1 MKRILF
7 LMIFV
12 MCLAGCNTPE
22 TPMDVTVTPEK
33 KSIESILTEMAIS
46 TQQAIPEIAV
56 TKSISE
62 VEKSE
67 PTIDPSKVL
76 NICLGSEPSSLFIY
90 NNSSKSGWSVLESIY
105 DGPFDTIDG
114 RDVPVIFDN
123 IDFVKDEIQAK
134 AGDIVMNSRGEV
146 VTLAPGV
153 EVTPANGQDV
163 CGSDACTVLWDG
175 ATPLSFYQATIAYKI
190 KSGILWSDGETLSAK
205 DSVYSWK
212 LAGDS
217 AIPGSKKMFNLTKS
231 YEATDDQTVVW
242 QGIPG
247 FVPQKASDV
256 FWLPLPEHVMGNM
269 KAAEILVDEEINRT
283 PIGWGAYKIAEWIPG
298 DQITVVRNAAYRNT
312 ETGVAPFFDKVV
324 FHFYG
329 KAGDNNLAA
338 LKSGSC
344 DIVDTSVDLLPNLE
358 PILEDVRDG
367 KISAYIQPQTVW
379 EQLTMNIDPLDENA
393 FSYFSDLGVRKGIA
407 RCLDREALIRQVL
420 YGQSEIP
427 QGFYPSQHSL
437 FVGNLTDTE
446 FDPVAGRALLEDAG
460 WIDSDGDS
468 TTPRVSSGVE
478 GVPDGTEFVVT
489 LETSESAERIK
500 TAELIR
506 DQLAD
511 CGISVTVQAEDQ
523 AKIYAQGPEGSVF
536 GRKFDLAMFAWA
548 SGDQSPCSLY
558 RSSQIPNEDNQWIG
572 LNVGGY
578 QSAEFD
584 SACNIAQNTSPMED
598 DYLLK
603 AKKVQQLFAED
614 LPVIPLYFYPAIGL
628 SGNRICGL
636 KNSIGMRSLFYNI
649 ESLTRSDSNCAV
661 SQWKNIYTQQ

>member
-1 MKRILF
+1 M
-7 LMIFV
+7 
-12 MCLAGCNTPE
+12 E
-22 TPMDVTVTPEK
+22 VTVTPEK

-46 TQQAIPEIAV
+46 TQQAIAEIDTTEPV
-56 TKSISE
+56 SE
-62 VEKSE
+62 VEKVE

-76 NICLGSEPSSLFIY
+76 NVCLGSEPSSLFIY

-114 RDVPVIFDN
+114 RDVPVIFEDVN
-123 IDFVKDEIQAK
+123 FVKDEVQA
-134 AGDIVMNSRGEV
+134 AEGDIVMNSRGEA
-146 VTLAPGV
+146 VTFAPGV
-153 EVTPANGQDV
+153 EVTPANGRDI
-163 CGSDACTVLWDG
+163 CGSDACTVQWDG
-175 ATPLSFYQATIAYKI
+175 ATPLSFYQAKITYKM
-190 KSGILWSDGETLSAK
+190 KTGILWSDGETLSAK

-212 LAGDS
+212 LAGDP
-217 AIPGSKKMFNLTKS
+217 AIPGSKKLFNLTKS
-231 YEATDDQTVVW
+231 YQATDDQTIVW

-247 FVPQKASDV
+247 FIPLKASDV
-256 FWLPLPEHVMGNM
+256 FWIPLPEHVMGGM
-269 KAAEILVDEEINRT
+269 KAAEILADEGINRA
-283 PIGWGAYKIAEWIPG
+283 PIGWGAYKIIEWVPG
-298 DQITVVRNAAYRNT
+298 DQITVVRNEAYQKT
-312 ETGVAPFFDKVV
+312 ESDQVPFFEKVV
-324 FHFYG
+324 FHFFG

-344 DIVDTSVDLLPNLE
+344 DIVDTSVDLMPNLE

-379 EQLTMNIDPLDENA
+379 EQLTLNFDPLNLKG
-393 FSYFSDLGVRKGIA
+393 FSYFTNVNVRKGIA
-407 RCLDREALIRQVL
+407 RCLDREMLIRKVF

-437 FVGNLTDTE
+437 FVGNLADTK
-446 FDPVAGRALLEDAG
+446 FDPPAGQTLLENAG

-468 TTPRVSSGVE
+468 ITPRISSGVE
-478 GVPDGTEFVVT
+478 GVPDGTEFAVT

-511 CGISVTVQAEDQ
+511 CGISVTIQAEDQ

-536 GRKFDLAMFAWA
+536 GRKFDMAMFAWA

-558 RSSQIPNEDNQWIG
+558 QSSQIPTEENQWIG

-578 QSAEFD
+578 QSAEYN
-584 SACNIAQNTSPMED
+584 SACNIAQNASPMEE
-598 DYLLK
+598 DYSLK
-603 AKKVQQLFAED
+603 SEKVQQIFAED

-628 SGNRICGL
+628 SDNQICGL
-636 KNSIGMRSLFYNI
+636 KNSIGMRSFLYNI
-649 ESLTRSDSNCAV
+649 ESLTRSDSSCAI
-661 SQWKNIYTQQ
+661 SQWKNIYSQ

>member
-1 MKRILF
+1 MP
-7 LMIFV
+7 
-12 MCLAGCNTPE
+12 G
-22 TPMDVTVTPEK
+22 TVTPEK
-33 KSIESILTEMAIS
+33 KSVESILTEMAIS
-46 TQQAIPEIAV
+46 TQQAITASDTIAPVTEI
-56 TKSISE
+56 E
-62 VEKSE
+62 EPE
-67 PTIDPSKVL
+67 PTIYPSKVL
-76 NICLGSEPSSLFIY
+76 NVCLGSEPSSLFIY

-114 RDVPVIFDN
+114 RDVPVIFEN
-123 IDFVKDEIQAK
+123 VDFVKDEVQAK
-134 AGDIVMNSRGEV
+134 EGDIVMNSRGEAV
-146 VTLAPGV
+146 ALAAGM
-153 EVTPANGQDV
+153 EVTPANGENV
-163 CGSDACTVLWDG
+163 CGSDACTVQWDG
-175 ATPLSFYQATIAYKI
+175 VTPLSFYQATITYKI

-205 DSVYSWK
+205 DSVYSWR
-212 LAGDS
+212 LAGDP

-231 YEATDDQTVVW
+231 YKATDDQTVVW
-242 QGIPG
+242 QGVPG
-247 FVPQKASDV
+247 FIPQKASDV

-269 KAAEILVDEEINRT
+269 KAADILVDEGINRT
-283 PIGWGAYKIAEWIPG
+283 PIGWGAYKIAEWNPG
-298 DQITVVRNAAYRNT
+298 DQITVVRNASYRNT
-312 ETGVAPFFDKVV
+312 ETGVALFFDKVV

-379 EQLTMNIDPLDENA
+379 EQLTLNFAPLNQKG
-393 FSYFSDLGVRKGIA
+393 FGYFADVGVRKGIA

-437 FVGNLTDTE
+437 FAGNLTDTE

-478 GVPDGTEFVVT
+478 GVPDGTEFAVT
-489 LETSESAERIK
+489 LETSESTERIK
-500 TAELIR
+500 AAELIR

-523 AKIYAQGPEGSVF
+523 AEIYAQGPEGSVF
-536 GRKFDLAMFAWA
+536 GRKFDMAMFAWA

-558 RSSQIPNEDNQWIG
+558 SSSQIPTEENQWIG

-578 QSAEFD
+578 RSAEYD
-584 SACNIAQNTSPMED
+584 SACNIAQNASPMEE
-598 DYLLK
+598 DYLGK
-603 AKKVQQLFAED
+603 AEKVQQLFAED

-636 KNSIGMRSLFYNI
+636 KNSIGMRSLLYNI

-661 SQWKNIYTQQ
+661 SQWKNIYSE

>member
-1 MKRILF
+1 M
-7 LMIFV
+7 
-12 MCLAGCNTPE
+12 
-22 TPMDVTVTPEK
+22 PEK

-46 TQQAIPEIAV
+46 TQQAITASDTIAPVTEIEEPEP
-56 TKSISE
+56 K
-62 VEKSE
+62 
-67 PTIDPSKVL
+67 IDPSKVL
-76 NICLGSEPSSLFIY
+76 NVCLGSEPSSLFIY

-114 RDVPVIFDN
+114 RDVPVIFEN
-123 IDFVKDEIQAK
+123 VDFVKDEVQTK
-134 AGDIVMNSRGEV
+134 EGDIVMNSRGEAV
-146 VTLAPGV
+146 ALAAGM
-153 EVTPANGQDV
+153 EVTPANGENV
-163 CGSDACTVLWDG
+163 CGSDACTVQWDG
-175 ATPLSFYQATIAYKI
+175 VTPLSFYQATITYTI
-190 KSGILWSDGETLSAK
+190 KSGILWSDGETLSAQ
-205 DSVYSWK
+205 DSVYSWR
-212 LAGDS
+212 LAGDP

-231 YEATDDQTVVW
+231 YKATDDQTVVW
-242 QGIPG
+242 QGVPG
-247 FVPQKASDV
+247 FIPQKASDV

-269 KAAEILVDEEINRT
+269 KAADILVDEGINRT

-298 DQITVVRNAAYRNT
+298 DQITVVRNASYRNT
-312 ETGVAPFFDKVV
+312 EIGGAPFFDKVI

-379 EQLTMNIDPLDENA
+379 EQLTLNFAPLNQKG
-393 FSYFSDLGVRKGIA
+393 FGYFADVGVRKGIA

-478 GVPDGTEFVVT
+478 GVPDGTEFAVT

-500 TAELIR
+500 AAELIR

-523 AKIYAQGPEGSVF
+523 AEIYAQGPEGSVF
-536 GRKFDLAMFAWA
+536 GRKFDMAMFAWA

-558 RSSQIPNEDNQWIG
+558 SSSQIPTEENQWIG

-578 QSAEFD
+578 RSAEYD
-584 SACNIAQNTSPMED
+584 SACNIAQNASPMEE
-598 DYLLK
+598 DYLGK
-603 AKKVQQLFAED
+603 AEKVQQLFAED

-636 KNSIGMRSLFYNI
+636 KNSIGMRSLLYNI
-649 ESLTRSDSNCAV
+649 ESLTRIDSNCAV
-661 SQWKNIYTQQ
+661 SQWKNIYSE

>member
-1 MKRILF
+1 MP
-7 LMIFV
+7 
-12 MCLAGCNTPE
+12 G
-22 TPMDVTVTPEK
+22 TVTPEK
-33 KSIESILTEMAIS
+33 KSVESILTEMAIS
-46 TQQAIPEIAV
+46 TQQAITASDTIAPVTEI
-56 TKSISE
+56 E
-62 VEKSE
+62 EPE
-67 PTIDPSKVL
+67 PTIYPSKVL
-76 NICLGSEPSSLFIY
+76 NVCLGSEPSSLFIY

-114 RDVPVIFDN
+114 RDVPVIFEN
-123 IDFVKDEIQAK
+123 VDFVKDEVQAK
-134 AGDIVMNSRGEV
+134 EGDIVMNSRGEAV
-146 VTLAPGV
+146 ALAAGM
-153 EVTPANGQDV
+153 EVTPANGENV
-163 CGSDACTVLWDG
+163 CGSDACTVQWDG
-175 ATPLSFYQATIAYKI
+175 VTPLSFYQATITYKI

-205 DSVYSWK
+205 DSVYSWR
-212 LAGDS
+212 LAGDP

-231 YEATDDQTVVW
+231 YKATDDQTVVW
-242 QGIPG
+242 QGVPG
-247 FVPQKASDV
+247 FIPQKASDV

-269 KAAEILVDEEINRT
+269 KAADILVDEGINRT
-283 PIGWGAYKIAEWIPG
+283 PIGWGAYKIAEWNPG
-298 DQITVVRNAAYRNT
+298 DQITVVRNASYRNT
-312 ETGVAPFFDKVV
+312 ETGVALFFDKVV

-338 LKSGSC
+338 LKSGIC

-379 EQLTMNIDPLDENA
+379 EQLTLNFAPLNQKG
-393 FSYFSDLGVRKGIA
+393 FGYFADVGVRKGIA

-437 FVGNLTDTE
+437 FAGNLTDTE

-478 GVPDGTEFVVT
+478 GVPDGTEFAVT
-489 LETSESAERIK
+489 LETSESTERIK
-500 TAELIR
+500 AAELIR

-523 AKIYAQGPEGSVF
+523 AEIYAQGPEGSVF
-536 GRKFDLAMFAWA
+536 GRKFDMAMFAWA

-558 RSSQIPNEDNQWIG
+558 SSSQIPTEENQWIG

-578 QSAEFD
+578 RSAEYD
-584 SACNIAQNTSPMED
+584 SACNIAQNASPMEE
-598 DYLLK
+598 DYLGK
-603 AKKVQQLFAED
+603 AEKVQQLFAED

-636 KNSIGMRSLFYNI
+636 KNSIGMRSLLYNI
-649 ESLTRSDSNCAV
+649 ELLTRSDSNCAV
-661 SQWKNIYTQQ
+661 SQWKNVYSE

>member
-1 MKRILF
+1 MP
-7 LMIFV
+7 
-12 MCLAGCNTPE
+12 G
-22 TPMDVTVTPEK
+22 TVTPEK
-33 KSIESILTEMAIS
+33 KSVESILTEMAIS
-46 TQQAIPEIAV
+46 TQQAVTAVNSIAPVTEI
-56 TKSISE
+56 E
-62 VEKSE
+62 EPE

-76 NICLGSEPSSLFIY
+76 NVCLGSEPSSLFIY

-114 RDVPVIFDN
+114 RDVPVIFEN
-123 IDFVKDEIQAK
+123 VDFVKDEVQAK
-134 AGDIVMNSRGEV
+134 EGDIVMNSRGEAV
-146 VTLAPGV
+146 ALAAGM
-153 EVTPANGQDV
+153 EVTPANGENV
-163 CGSDACTVLWDG
+163 CGSDACTVQWDG
-175 ATPLSFYQATIAYKI
+175 VTPLSFYQATITYKI

-205 DSVYSWK
+205 DSVYSWR
-212 LAGDS
+212 LAGDP

-231 YEATDDQTVVW
+231 YKATDDQTVVW
-242 QGIPG
+242 QGVPG
-247 FVPQKASDV
+247 FIPQKASDV

-269 KAAEILVDEEINRT
+269 KAADILVDEGINRT
-283 PIGWGAYKIAEWIPG
+283 PIGWGAYKIAEWNPG
-298 DQITVVRNAAYRNT
+298 DQITVVRNASYRNT
-312 ETGVAPFFDKVV
+312 ETGVALFFDKVV

-379 EQLTMNIDPLDENA
+379 EQLTLNFAPLNQKG
-393 FSYFSDLGVRKGIA
+393 FGYFADVGVRKGIA

-437 FVGNLTDTE
+437 FAGNLTDTE

-478 GVPDGTEFVVT
+478 GVPDGTEFAVT
-489 LETSESAERIK
+489 LETSESTERIK
-500 TAELIR
+500 AAELIR

-523 AKIYAQGPEGSVF
+523 AEIYAQGPEGSVF
-536 GRKFDLAMFAWA
+536 GRKFDMAMFAWA

-558 RSSQIPNEDNQWIG
+558 SSSQIPTEENQWIG

-578 QSAEFD
+578 RSAEYD
-584 SACNIAQNTSPMED
+584 SACNIAQNASPMEE
-598 DYLLK
+598 DYLGK
-603 AKKVQQLFAED
+603 AEKVQQLFAED

-636 KNSIGMRSLFYNI
+636 KNSIGMRSLLYNI
-649 ESLTRSDSNCAV
+649 ELLTRSDSNCAV
-661 SQWKNIYTQQ
+661 SQWKNVYSE

>member
-1 MKRILF
+1 MP
-7 LMIFV
+7 
-12 MCLAGCNTPE
+12 G
-22 TPMDVTVTPEK
+22 TVTPEK
-33 KSIESILTEMAIS
+33 KSVESILTEMAIS
-46 TQQAIPEIAV
+46 TQQAITASDTIAPVTEI
-56 TKSISE
+56 E
-62 VEKSE
+62 EPE
-67 PTIDPSKVL
+67 PTIYPSKVL
-76 NICLGSEPSSLFIY
+76 NVCLGSEPSSLFIY

-114 RDVPVIFDN
+114 RDVPVIFEN
-123 IDFVKDEIQAK
+123 VDFVKDEVQAK
-134 AGDIVMNSRGEV
+134 EGDIVMNSRGEAV
-146 VTLAPGV
+146 ALAAGM
-153 EVTPANGQDV
+153 EVTPANGENV
-163 CGSDACTVLWDG
+163 CGSDACTVQWDG
-175 ATPLSFYQATIAYKI
+175 VTPLSFYQATITYKI

-205 DSVYSWK
+205 DSVYSWR
-212 LAGDS
+212 LAGDP

-231 YEATDDQTVVW
+231 YKAIDDQTVVW
-242 QGIPG
+242 QGVPG
-247 FVPQKASDV
+247 FIPQKASDV

-269 KAAEILVDEEINRT
+269 KAADILVDEGINRT
-283 PIGWGAYKIAEWIPG
+283 PIGWGAYKIAEWNPG
-298 DQITVVRNAAYRNT
+298 DQITVVRNASYRNT
-312 ETGVAPFFDKVV
+312 ETGVALFFDKVV

-379 EQLTMNIDPLDENA
+379 EQLTLNFAPLNQKG
-393 FSYFSDLGVRKGIA
+393 FGYFADVGVRKGIA

-437 FVGNLTDTE
+437 FAGNLTDTE

-478 GVPDGTEFVVT
+478 GVPDGTEFAVT
-489 LETSESAERIK
+489 LETSESTERIK
-500 TAELIR
+500 AAELIR

-523 AKIYAQGPEGSVF
+523 AEIYAQGPEGSVF
-536 GRKFDLAMFAWA
+536 GRKFDMAMFAWA

-558 RSSQIPNEDNQWIG
+558 SSSQIPTEENQWIG

-578 QSAEFD
+578 RSAEYD
-584 SACNIAQNTSPMED
+584 SACNIAQNASPMEE
-598 DYLLK
+598 DYLGK
-603 AKKVQQLFAED
+603 AEKVQQLFAED

-636 KNSIGMRSLFYNI
+636 KNSIGMRSLLYNI
-649 ESLTRSDSNCAV
+649 ELLTRSDSNCAV
-661 SQWKNIYTQQ
+661 SQWKNIYSE

>member
-1 MKRILF
+1 MP
-7 LMIFV
+7 
-12 MCLAGCNTPE
+12 G
-22 TPMDVTVTPEK
+22 TVTPEK
-33 KSIESILTEMAIS
+33 KSVESILTEMAIS
-46 TQQAIPEIAV
+46 TQQAITASDTIAPVTEI
-56 TKSISE
+56 E
-62 VEKSE
+62 EPE

-76 NICLGSEPSSLFIY
+76 NVCLGSEPSSLFIY

-114 RDVPVIFDN
+114 RDVSVIFEN
-123 IDFVKDEIQAK
+123 VDFVKDEVQAK
-134 AGDIVMNSRGEV
+134 EGDIVMNSRGEAV
-146 VTLAPGV
+146 ALVAGM
-153 EVTPANGQDV
+153 EVTPANGENV
-163 CGSDACTVLWDG
+163 CGSDACTVQWDG
-175 ATPLSFYQATIAYKI
+175 VTPLSFYQATITYKI

-205 DSVYSWK
+205 DSVYSWR
-212 LAGDS
+212 LAGDP

-231 YEATDDQTVVW
+231 YKATDDQTVVW
-242 QGIPG
+242 LGIPG
-247 FVPQKASDV
+247 FIPQKASDV

-269 KAAEILVDEEINRT
+269 KAADILVDEGINRT

-312 ETGVAPFFDKVV
+312 ETGVAPFFDKVI

-379 EQLTMNIDPLDENA
+379 EQLTLNFAPLNQKE
-393 FSYFSDLGVRKGIA
+393 FGYFADLSVRKGIA

-437 FVGNLTDTE
+437 FAGNLTDTE

-478 GVPDGTEFVVT
+478 GVPDGTEFTVT
-489 LETSESAERIK
+489 LETSESTERIK

-536 GRKFDLAMFAWA
+536 GRKFDMAMFAWA

-558 RSSQIPNEDNQWIG
+558 LSSQIPTEENQWIG

-578 QSAEFD
+578 RSVAYD
-584 SACNIAQNTSPMED
+584 SACNIAQNASPMEE
-598 DYLLK
+598 DYLFK
-603 AKKVQQLFAED
+603 TEKVQQLFAED

-636 KNSIGMRSLFYNI
+636 KNSIGMRSLLYNI
-649 ESLTRSDSNCAV
+649 ELLTRSDSNCAV
-661 SQWKNIYTQQ
+661 SQWKNIYSE

>member
-1 MKRILF
+1 MP
-7 LMIFV
+7 
-12 MCLAGCNTPE
+12 G
-22 TPMDVTVTPEK
+22 TVTPEK
-33 KSIESILTEMAIS
+33 KSVESILTEMAIS
-46 TQQAIPEIAV
+46 TQQAITASDTIAPVTEI
-56 TKSISE
+56 E
-62 VEKSE
+62 EPE
-67 PTIDPSKVL
+67 PTIYPSKVL
-76 NICLGSEPSSLFIY
+76 NVCLGSEPSSLFIY

-114 RDVPVIFDN
+114 RDVPVIFEN
-123 IDFVKDEIQAK
+123 VDFVKDEVQAK
-134 AGDIVMNSRGEV
+134 EGDIVMNSRGEAV
-146 VTLAPGV
+146 ALAAGM
-153 EVTPANGQDV
+153 EVTPANGENV
-163 CGSDACTVLWDG
+163 CGSDACTVQWDG
-175 ATPLSFYQATIAYKI
+175 VTPLSFYQATITYKI

-205 DSVYSWK
+205 DSVYSWR
-212 LAGDS
+212 LAGDP

-231 YEATDDQTVVW
+231 YKATDDQTVVW
-242 QGIPG
+242 QGVPG
-247 FVPQKASDV
+247 FIPQKASDV

-269 KAAEILVDEEINRT
+269 KAADILVDEGINRT

-298 DQITVVRNAAYRNT
+298 DQITVVRNASYRNT
-312 ETGVAPFFDKVV
+312 ETGVALFFDKVV

-379 EQLTMNIDPLDENA
+379 EQLTLNFAPLNQKG
-393 FSYFSDLGVRKGIA
+393 FGYFADVGVRKGIA

-437 FVGNLTDTE
+437 FAGNLTDTE

-478 GVPDGTEFVVT
+478 GVPDGTEFAVT
-489 LETSESAERIK
+489 LETSESTERIK
-500 TAELIR
+500 AAELIR

-523 AKIYAQGPEGSVF
+523 AEIYAQGPEGSVF
-536 GRKFDLAMFAWA
+536 GRKFDMAMFAWA

-558 RSSQIPNEDNQWIG
+558 SSSQIPTEENQWIG

-578 QSAEFD
+578 RSAEYD
-584 SACNIAQNTSPMED
+584 SACNIAQNASPMEE
-598 DYLLK
+598 DYLGK
-603 AKKVQQLFAED
+603 AEKVQQLFAED

-636 KNSIGMRSLFYNI
+636 KNSIGMRSLLYNI
-649 ESLTRSDSNCAV
+649 ELLTRSDSNCAV
-661 SQWKNIYTQQ
+661 SQWKNVYSE

>member
-1 MKRILF
+1 MP
-7 LMIFV
+7 
-12 MCLAGCNTPE
+12 G
-22 TPMDVTVTPEK
+22 TVTPEK
-33 KSIESILTEMAIS
+33 KSVESILTEMAIS
-46 TQQAIPEIAV
+46 TQQAITASDTIAPVTEI
-56 TKSISE
+56 E
-62 VEKSE
+62 EPE
-67 PTIDPSKVL
+67 PTIYPSKVL
-76 NICLGSEPSSLFIY
+76 NVCLGSEPSSLFIY

-114 RDVPVIFDN
+114 RDVPVIFEN
-123 IDFVKDEIQAK
+123 VDFVKDEVQAK
-134 AGDIVMNSRGEV
+134 EGDIVMNSRGEAV
-146 VTLAPGV
+146 ALAAGM
-153 EVTPANGQDV
+153 EVTPANGENV
-163 CGSDACTVLWDG
+163 CGSDACTVQWDG
-175 ATPLSFYQATIAYKI
+175 VTPLSFYQATITYKI

-205 DSVYSWK
+205 DSVYSWR
-212 LAGDS
+212 LAGDP

-231 YEATDDQTVVW
+231 YKATDDQTVVW
-242 QGIPG
+242 QGVPG
-247 FVPQKASDV
+247 FIPQKASDV

-269 KAAEILVDEEINRT
+269 KAADILVDEGINRT
-283 PIGWGAYKIAEWIPG
+283 PIGWGAYKIAEWNPG
-298 DQITVVRNAAYRNT
+298 DQITVVRNASYRNT
-312 ETGVAPFFDKVV
+312 ETGVALFFDKVV

-379 EQLTMNIDPLDENA
+379 EQLTLNFAPLNQKG
-393 FSYFSDLGVRKGIA
+393 FGYFADVGVRKGIA

-437 FVGNLTDTE
+437 FAGNLTDTE

-478 GVPDGTEFVVT
+478 GVPDGTEFAVT
-489 LETSESAERIK
+489 LETSESTERIK
-500 TAELIR
+500 AAELIR

-523 AKIYAQGPEGSVF
+523 AEIYAQGPEGSVF
-536 GRKFDLAMFAWA
+536 GRKFDMAMFAWA

-558 RSSQIPNEDNQWIG
+558 SSSQIPTEENQWIG

-578 QSAEFD
+578 RSAEYD
-584 SACNIAQNTSPMED
+584 SACNIAQNASPMEE
-598 DYLLK
+598 DYLGK
-603 AKKVQQLFAED
+603 AEKVQQLFAED

-636 KNSIGMRSLFYNI
+636 KNSIGMRSLLYNI
-649 ESLTRSDSNCAV
+649 ELLTRSDSNCAV
-661 SQWKNIYTQQ
+661 SQWKNVYSE

>member
-1 MKRILF
+1 MP
-7 LMIFV
+7 
-12 MCLAGCNTPE
+12 G
-22 TPMDVTVTPEK
+22 TVTPEK
-33 KSIESILTEMAIS
+33 KSVESILTEMAIS
-46 TQQAIPEIAV
+46 TQQAITASDTIAPVTEI
-56 TKSISE
+56 E
-62 VEKSE
+62 EPE
-67 PTIDPSKVL
+67 PTIYPSKVL
-76 NICLGSEPSSLFIY
+76 NVCLGSEPSSLFIY

-114 RDVPVIFDN
+114 RDVPVIFEN
-123 IDFVKDEIQAK
+123 VDFVKDEVQAK
-134 AGDIVMNSRGEV
+134 EGDIVMNSRGEAV
-146 VTLAPGV
+146 ALAAGM
-153 EVTPANGQDV
+153 EVTPANGENV
-163 CGSDACTVLWDG
+163 CGSDACTVQWDG
-175 ATPLSFYQATIAYKI
+175 VTPLSFYQATITYKI

-205 DSVYSWK
+205 DSVYSWR
-212 LAGDS
+212 LAGDP

-231 YEATDDQTVVW
+231 YKATDDQTVVW
-242 QGIPG
+242 QGVPG
-247 FVPQKASDV
+247 FIPQKASDV

-269 KAAEILVDEEINRT
+269 KAADILVDEGINRT
-283 PIGWGAYKIAEWIPG
+283 PIGWGAYKIAEWNPG
-298 DQITVVRNAAYRNT
+298 DQITVVRNASYRNT
-312 ETGVAPFFDKVV
+312 ETGVALFFDKVV

-379 EQLTMNIDPLDENA
+379 EQLTLNFAPLNQKG
-393 FSYFSDLGVRKGIA
+393 FGYFADVGVRKGIA

-478 GVPDGTEFVVT
+478 GVPDGTEFAVT
-489 LETSESAERIK
+489 LETSESTERIK
-500 TAELIR
+500 AAELIR

-523 AKIYAQGPEGSVF
+523 AEIYAQGPEGSVF
-536 GRKFDLAMFAWA
+536 GRKFDMAMFAWA

-558 RSSQIPNEDNQWIG
+558 SSSQIPTEENQWIG

-578 QSAEFD
+578 RSAEYD
-584 SACNIAQNTSPMED
+584 SACNIAQNASPMEE
-598 DYLLK
+598 DYLGK
-603 AKKVQQLFAED
+603 AEKVQQLFAED

-636 KNSIGMRSLFYNI
+636 KNSIGMRSLLYNI
-649 ESLTRSDSNCAV
+649 ELLTRSDSNCAV
-661 SQWKNIYTQQ
+661 SQWKNVYSE

>member
-7 LMIFV
+7 LFIFILCFV
-12 MCLAGCNTPE
+12 GCNTPE
-22 TPMDVTVTPEK
+22 SPMPGTVTPEK
-33 KSIESILTEMAIS
+33 KSVESILTEMAIS
-46 TQQAIPEIAV
+46 TQQAITASDTIAPVTEI
-56 TKSISE
+56 E
-62 VEKSE
+62 EPE
-67 PTIDPSKVL
+67 PTIYPSKVL
-76 NICLGSEPSSLFIY
+76 NVCLGSEPSSLFIY

-114 RDVPVIFDN
+114 RDVPVIFEN
-123 IDFVKDEIQAK
+123 VDFVKDEVQAK
-134 AGDIVMNSRGEV
+134 EGDIVMNSRGEAV
-146 VTLAPGV
+146 ALAAGM
-153 EVTPANGQDV
+153 EVTPANGENV
-163 CGSDACTVLWDG
+163 CGSDACTVQWDG
-175 ATPLSFYQATIAYKI
+175 VTPLSFYQATITYKI

-205 DSVYSWK
+205 DSVYSWR
-212 LAGDS
+212 LAGDP

-231 YEATDDQTVVW
+231 YKATDDQTVVW
-242 QGIPG
+242 QGVPG
-247 FVPQKASDV
+247 FIPQKASDV

-269 KAAEILVDEEINRT
+269 KAADILVDEGINRT
-283 PIGWGAYKIAEWIPG
+283 PIGWGAYKIAEWNPG
-298 DQITVVRNAAYRNT
+298 DQITVVRNASYRNT
-312 ETGVAPFFDKVV
+312 ETGVALFFDKVV

-379 EQLTMNIDPLDENA
+379 EQLTLNFAPLNQKG
-393 FSYFSDLGVRKGIA
+393 FGYFADVGVRKGIA

-437 FVGNLTDTE
+437 FAGNLTDTE

-478 GVPDGTEFVVT
+478 GVPDGTEFAVT
-489 LETSESAERIK
+489 LETSESTERIK
-500 TAELIR
+500 AAELIR

-523 AKIYAQGPEGSVF
+523 AEIYAQGPEGSVF
-536 GRKFDLAMFAWA
+536 GRKFDMAMFAWA

-558 RSSQIPNEDNQWIG
+558 SSSQIPTEENQWIG

-578 QSAEFD
+578 RSAEYD
-584 SACNIAQNTSPMED
+584 SACNIAQNASPMEE
-598 DYLLK
+598 DYLGK
-603 AKKVQQLFAED
+603 AEKVQQLFAED

-636 KNSIGMRSLFYNI
+636 KNSIGMRSLLYNI
-649 ESLTRSDSNCAV
+649 ELLTRSDSNCAV
-661 SQWKNIYTQQ
+661 SQWKNIYSE

>member
-1 MKRILF
+1 MP
-7 LMIFV
+7 
-12 MCLAGCNTPE
+12 G
-22 TPMDVTVTPEK
+22 TVTPEK
-33 KSIESILTEMAIS
+33 KSVESILTEMAIS
-46 TQQAIPEIAV
+46 TQQAITASDTIAPVTEI
-56 TKSISE
+56 E
-62 VEKSE
+62 EPE
-67 PTIDPSKVL
+67 PTIYPSKVL
-76 NICLGSEPSSLFIY
+76 NVCLGSEPSSLFIY

-114 RDVPVIFDN
+114 RDVPVIFEN
-123 IDFVKDEIQAK
+123 VDFVKDEVQAK
-134 AGDIVMNSRGEV
+134 EGDIVMNSRGEAV
-146 VTLAPGV
+146 ALAAGM
-153 EVTPANGQDV
+153 EVTPANGENV
-163 CGSDACTVLWDG
+163 CGSDACTVQWDG
-175 ATPLSFYQATIAYKI
+175 VTPLSFYQATITYKI

-205 DSVYSWK
+205 DSVYSWR
-212 LAGDS
+212 LAGDP

-231 YEATDDQTVVW
+231 YKATDDQTVVW
-242 QGIPG
+242 QGVPG
-247 FVPQKASDV
+247 FIPQKASDV

-269 KAAEILVDEEINRT
+269 KAADILVDEGINRT
-283 PIGWGAYKIAEWIPG
+283 PIGWGAYKIAEWNPG
-298 DQITVVRNAAYRNT
+298 DQITVVRNASYRNT
-312 ETGVAPFFDKVV
+312 ETGVALFFDKVV

-379 EQLTMNIDPLDENA
+379 EQLTLNFAPLNQKG
-393 FSYFSDLGVRKGIA
+393 FGYFADVGVRKGIA

-437 FVGNLTDTE
+437 FAGNLTDTE

-478 GVPDGTEFVVT
+478 GVPDGTEFAVT

-523 AKIYAQGPEGSVF
+523 AEIYAQGPEGSVF
-536 GRKFDLAMFAWA
+536 GRKFDMAMFAWA

-558 RSSQIPNEDNQWIG
+558 SSSQIPTEENQWIG

-578 QSAEFD
+578 RSAEYD
-584 SACNIAQNTSPMED
+584 SACNIAQNASPMEE
-598 DYLLK
+598 DYLGK
-603 AKKVQQLFAED
+603 AEKVQQLFAED

-636 KNSIGMRSLFYNI
+636 KNSIGMRSLLYNI
-649 ESLTRSDSNCAV
+649 ELLTRSDSNCAV
-661 SQWKNIYTQQ
+661 SQWKNVYSE